1 MFICAWAA
9 PNACHQINELPHTFF
24 LFNRSIEAEGQLR
37 LNTMNPKLRELL
49 NVEEDH
55 RIKVLEYFG
64 LFTFVPIDDDYTG
77 EVYEY
82 NDEGVYGPWGKA
94 YNFVSEEEFQRLL
107 SLYNLQVY
115 NMKVQSQKEEAK
127 PLVESNPYNHN
138 AERKLNSMAFGLL
151 AYTIV
156 LAVVLVFVCISFI
169 DHLGG
174 GEMLIVVFSS
184 IVSAIAIVASVY
196 MWYLTIKVFTN
207 ISCRATEIHKLL
219 KDKK

>member
-1 MFICAWAA
+1 
-9 PNACHQINELPHTFF
+9 
-24 LFNRSIEAEGQLR
+24 
-37 LNTMNPKLRELL
+37 MNPKLRELL

-64 LFTFVPIDDDYTG
+64 LYEFVPIEDGYTG

-127 PLVESNPYNHN
+127 PLAESNPYGHS